1 MPKKKGKA
9 VSFDAMVKFFMQ
21 HYGIPTKHDVERL
34 MSRLDRLENLIVTLS
49 SARDLGVPNKAIRGK
64 TSVTAFETVFDII
77 KRSKQGL
84 GFADIQA
91 RTGFPEKKIRN
102 IIFRLHKIGKIERV
116 SRGTYIAV

>member
-21 HYGIPTKHDVERL
+21 HYGIPTKQDVEKL
-34 MSRLDRLENLIVTLS
+34 MARLDRLEHLIVTMASANDS
-49 SARDLGVPNKAIRGK
+49 SVRSKVIRRK
-64 TSVTAFETVFDII
+64 SSMTAFETVFDII

-91 RTGFPEKKIRN
+91 RTGFPDKKIRN
-102 IIFRLHKIGKIERV
+102 IIFRLHKIGKIKRLN
-116 SRGTYIAV
+116 RGTYVAE